1 MSFPARRSALRAL
14 LPGAGVDALLVTDLV
29 NVRYLTGFTG
39 SNAAVLVH
47 AGGDGTSRLCTDGR
61 YRTQAA
67 AEVPDLETLIER
79 ACAVEL
85 ATQAGALG
93 VERLGFESD
102 AVTVDAHDAIAAA
115 AEGVPLL
122 RAPGL
127 VQRLRAV
134 KDAGEVEALRR
145 ACAVGDAA
153 LGELLAAGGLRPGRT
168 EREVALDLED
178 RMRRLGATGPAFET
192 ILAAGANSAVPHHRP
207 TDAVLQRGDLVKLDF
222 GALVDGYH
230 SDMTRTVVL
239 GPAAGW
245 QRELHALVAEAQAA
259 GRAALAPGAEVTAVD
274 AAARDVV
281 ERAGRGEEFV
291 HGLGHGVGLQI
302 HEDPYVGRTG
312 TGALAAGMVVTV
324 EPGVYLEGRG
334 GVRIEDTLVVR
345 EEGPELLTHTT
356 RELLEV

>member
-1 MSFPARRSALRAL
+1 MSCSARRAALRAL
-14 LPGAGVDALLVTDLV
+14 LPGAGVDALLITDLV

-39 SNAAVLVH
+39 SNAALLVH
-47 AGGDGTSRLCTDGR
+47 ADGDGASRFCTDGR

-67 AEVPDLETLIER
+67 HEVPDLETLIER

-85 ATQAGALG
+85 AKQAPTLD

-102 AVTVDAHDAIAAA
+102 SVTVDAHDALAAA

-127 VQRLRAV
+127 VQQGRAV

-222 GALVDGYH
+222 GALVGGYH

-259 GRAALAPGAEVTAVD
+259 GRAALAPGTEVTAVD

-302 HEDPYVGRTG
+302 HEAPYVGRTG

-345 EEGPELLTHTT
+345 DEGPELLTHTT